1 LYLGLRVQQNAIT
14 PQQVA
19 TLSQETNQAV
29 KAAGEIRRA
38 TELLQ
43 KTNDM
48 ATATNDIA

>member
-19 TLSQETNQAV
+19 TLSKETDQSV
-29 KAAGEIRRA
+29 KAAGETRRA

-48 ATATNDIA
+48 AATTNDIV

>member
-1 LYLGLRVQQNAIT
+1 LYLGLRGQQNTIT

-29 KAAGEIRRA
+29 KAAGETRKA
-38 TELLQ
+38 TDFLQ

-48 ATATNDIA
+48 ATATNGIA

>member
-1 LYLGLRVQQNAIT
+1 MYLGLRVQQNAIT

-29 KAAGEIRRA
+29 KAAGETRRA
-38 TELLQ
+38 NELLQ

-48 ATATNDIA
+48 ATAKNGIA

>member
-29 KAAGEIRRA
+29 KAAGETRRA

-48 ATATNDIA
+48 ATATDGIA

>member
-1 LYLGLRVQQNAIT
+1 LYLGSRGQQNAIT
-14 PQQVA
+14 PQQVV

-29 KAAGEIRRA
+29 KAAGETRRA